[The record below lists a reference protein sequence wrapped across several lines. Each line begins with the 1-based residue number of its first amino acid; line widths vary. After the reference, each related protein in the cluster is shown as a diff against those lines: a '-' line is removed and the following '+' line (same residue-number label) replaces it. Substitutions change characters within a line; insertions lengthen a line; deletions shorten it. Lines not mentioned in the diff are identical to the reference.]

1 MAFKTVLTNIKKAIE
16 SFSLLDNG
24 DSVLV
29 GFSGG
34 KDSIILLYSLKE
46 LSKEYNIKLTALHVN
61 HNIRGSEAKRDETFC
76 KEFCEKY
83 NVDFI
88 CKSVDAVEYSK
99 IKKIGLEEAARILRY
114 QAFEEAAREIGITK
128 IATAH
133 TSSDNLE
140 TILFN
145 VIRGASTEGLKG
157 IAPKRNN
164 IIRPL
169 IYCSTEDI
177 LSAAD
182 ELQLSYVTDSTNSD
196 TEYTRNNIRHNI
208 VPLIKK
214 INPNAEASFSS
225 LADSIMTDIDYM
237 SGVANKVQTVNPKEL
252 VKLHRS
258 ILCRVLIRL
267 YKETGSKTQLC
278 SVHINDMVKLL
289 KSYADSDCREV
300 KRLSLPDKIN
310 FVITYDKIYFERP
323 SIQTVLGEH
332 TLEYGLN
339 ELDNTGAAI
348 FISDNENE
356 IESVI
361 QKNIYKI
368 STHTMLKKSAINDTI
383 IARHRQDGDV
393 FCFSNMTKKVKKM
406 LNEAKI
412 PVSDRET
419 LPMLCDNRGIFWIP
433 GFPLRDDLKP
443 DTTDKTTYFY
453 YLKRGN

>member
-34 KDSIILLYSLKE
+34 KDSVVLLYSLKE

-61 HNIRGSEAKRDETFC
+61 HNIRGSEAKIDETFC

-83 NVDFI
+83 NVNFI
-88 CKSVDAVEYSK
+88 CKSVEAVEYSK

-157 IAPKRNN
+157 ISPKRDN

-214 INPNAEASFSS
+214 INPNAESSFSS
-225 LADSIMTDIDYM
+225 LADSIMNDIDYM
-237 SGVANKVQTVNPKEL
+237 SSIANKVTTVNPKEL
-252 VKLHRS
+252 ARLHRS

-278 SVHINDMVKLL
+278 SVHINDMVELL
-289 KSYADSDCREV
+289 KNYADSDCREV

-310 FVITYDKIYFERP
+310 FVITFDKIYFERP
-323 SIQTVLGEH
+323 SIQAVLGEH

-339 ELDNTGAAI
+339 ELDNTGSAI
-348 FISDNENE
+348 FISDNEDE
-356 IESVI
+356 IECVL